1 MVPALWWG
9 LLAVALFTLEIAT
22 TSFFFLW
29 IGAGAV
35 ITAVASFFVP
45 SDVIQYILFGVSSVF
60 LVAISRRWATKL
72 SGKSSRLANV
82 DSLIGQTGKVTK
94 LLSNPPTHGY
104 AMVEGQSWR
113 VEAQGNA
120 SLTVGDEIRVKEVR
134 SNLLIVEIINPTQ

>member
-1 MVPALWWG
+1 MIPALWWG

-45 SDVIQYILFGVSSVF
+45 SDAIQYLIFGVSSVF
-60 LVAISRRWATKL
+60 LVALSRRWASKL

-82 DSLIGQTGKVTK
+82 DSLVGQTGKVTK
-94 LLSNPPTHGY
+94 LLSNPPTQGY

-113 VEAQGNA
+113 VEAKGDS
-120 SLTVGDEIRVKEVR
+120 SLAVGGEIRVKEVK
-134 SNLLIVEIINPTQ
+134 SNLLIVEIINPTH